1 MADRRLI
8 STVAW
13 RRERE
18 QESSPPLATFGDL
31 LRRLRIAAGLTQ
43 EELAARAT
51 LSARAISE
59 IECGRKQRPQRETIR
74 LLADVL
80 GLSDDARV
88 LFEATARRPPA
99 AASQPVLAAHVPHN
113 LPAPVTPVVGREDDL
128 AAVAALLCR
137 VDVRLV
143 TITGLGGIGKT
154 RLGLEIAAHLLA
166 GFPDGVFFVPLAAA
180 RDPAFVIAAIAR
192 TLGVKEG
199 PGQEMRES
207 LVAALRGKRRLLVL
221 DNFEHLLPA
230 ADGVADLLAACP
242 RLKVLVTS
250 RAPLHLHGEH
260 EWSVDPLPL
269 PAARDAADARA
280 IARSPA
286 VELFRQRAVAVKRDF
301 RLTTE
306 NAGAVAA
313 ICVKLDGVP
322 LAIEL
327 AAARIRSLS
336 PTTLLTRLE
345 HRLAI
350 LTGGARNLPARQQT
364 LRGAI
369 DWSYDLL
376 TPDEQRLFRR
386 LGVFVGGWTMEA
398 AEAVGGEGDIGVTVL
413 DCLESLIGKS
423 LVRQVE
429 AVGDTPRFTM
439 LETVRE
445 YGLERLATSG
455 ETAAVQRAH
464 ATYFLSLAE
473 TVEPKLFGPDQTA
486 ALAQLEAE
494 HDNLRAVLRW
504 VREHHE
510 AAMGL
515 RLATALW
522 RFWQGHGHF
531 SEGRE
536 WLEGLL
542 ALDHH
547 ADDRSMP
554 SVRARA
560 LIGAAMLA
568 FRQNDYER
576 TAALSEESLALCRAT
591 GDRVGIGEALNV
603 RGLAADNLG
612 DAPHAASLYAES
624 LALHR
629 QLGSAWKI
637 SVSLINLGILAR
649 AQGEYTRAR
658 ALMEEGL
665 ILRRNLGDTWGI
677 AHALRILGLIAQEQ
691 GDYAGAAPLHEE
703 SLLLCKTL
711 GDRQG
716 IAFALANLGH
726 IAGVQGDNLRATLL
740 FEESLA
746 LSRALGDRRTTSRA
760 LSGFGDI
767 ARQHGDVTR
776 AIALYKE
783 SLTLNRNVGHLLGV
797 AENIERFA
805 LIAYDQ
811 GQPERAARL
820 LGAANALRTIIGAPL
835 PPADRDA
842 YDRTITN
849 ARTAL
854 GEKAFA
860 SAWEAGRMFSMEQVV
875 AEALGETAV
884 SAAPQ
889 LHPA

>member
-1 MADRRLI
+1 MEESRP
-8 STVAW
+8 VATSS
-13 RRERE
+13 E
-18 QESSPPLATFGDL
+18 QRARHAPRSLHPPTFGDL
-31 LRRLRIAAGLTQ
+31 LRRYRVAAGWTQ
-43 EELAARAT
+43 EGLAEAAT
-51 LSARAISE
+51 VSVRTVAYLEQGTIT
-59 IECGRKQRPQRETIR
+59 RPQRETVR
-74 LLADVL
+74 LLADAL
-80 GLSDDARV
+80 GLSDEARA
-88 LFEATARRPPA
+88 LFEVTARPRPTA
-99 AASQPVLAAHVPHN
+99 VLRPVLHARVPHN
-113 LPAPVTPVVGREDDL
+113 LPAPVTPVIGREDDL
-128 AAVAALLCR
+128 AAAAALLCR
-137 VDVRLV
+137 SDVRLV

-154 RLGLEIAAHLLA
+154 RLGLEIAVTVLA
-166 GFPDGVFFVPLAAA
+166 SFPDGVFFVSLAAV
-180 RDPAFVIAAIAR
+180 RDPALVRSAIAR
-192 TLGVKEG
+192 TLGVQEG
-199 PGQEMRES
+199 AGQS
-207 LVAALRGKRRLLVL
+207 LHERLIGHLRVKRLLLVL

-230 ADGVADLLAACP
+230 ADSVADLLAACP
-242 RLKVLVTS
+242 WLKVLVTS

-269 PAARDAADARA
+269 PAARDAADVRA

-301 RLTTE
+301 RLTEE
-306 NAGAVAA
+306 NAEAIAA

-336 PTTLLTRLE
+336 PATLLTRME

-350 LTGGARNLPARQQT
+350 LTGGPENLPARQQT

-376 TPDEQRLFRR
+376 AADEQRLFRR
-386 LGVFVGGWTMEA
+386 LGVFVGGWTMAA
-398 AEAVGGEGDIGVTVL
+398 AEAVSGAGDIGLTVL

-429 AVGDTPRFTM
+429 AVGDTPRFAM

-455 ETAAVQRAH
+455 EAVAVQCAH
-464 ATYFLSLAE
+464 AAYFLLLAE
-473 TVEPKLFGPDQTA
+473 TVEPKLIGPDQTA
-486 ALAQLEAE
+486 VLAQLEGE
-494 HDNLRAVLRW
+494 HDNLRAALRW
-504 VREHHE
+504 AREYHE
-510 AAMGL
+510 AETGL
-515 RLATALW
+515 RLAGALW
-522 RFWQGHGHF
+522 RFWQAHGYLN
-531 SEGRE
+531 EGRE

-547 ADDRSMP
+547 ADDRSPP

-568 FRQNDYER
+568 FRQNDYR
-576 TAALSEESLALCRAT
+576 RAAALSEESLALCRAL
-591 GDRVGIGEALNV
+591 GDRVGIAEALNV
-603 RGLAADNLG
+603 RGLAADSLG

-649 AQGEYTRAR
+649 AQGEYARAR

-665 ILRRNLGDTWGI
+665 ILRRKMGDTWGI
-677 AHALRILGLIAQEQ
+677 ANALRILGLIAQDQ

-716 IAFALANLGH
+716 IAIALANLGH
-726 IAGVQGDNLRATLL
+726 IAGVQGNSLRATPL
-740 FEESLA
+740 FEESLT
-746 LSRALGDRRTTSRA
+746 LSRALGDRRTTARA
-760 LSGFGDI
+760 LSGLGDI
-767 ARQHGDVTR
+767 ARQDGDLTR

-820 LGAANALRTIIGAPL
+820 LGAANALRTVIGAPL

-854 GEKAFA
+854 DEKAFA